1 MISERGRDDMWN
13 AFEQNKELLSL
24 QYKNNHWQCGE
35 EPELLKSHVREISD
49 ENIAIQK
56 AKRMAY
62 VLRHGQIDIC
72 PASFFAAK
80 LNHGNIMWDL
90 FWEGYVEVRHEC
102 PAEEK
107 LGEIAYAI
115 KAFNVNMDFGHISPD
130 WNFLMENG
138 IVGVL
143 ARLKAQKELHPEQTA
158 YYESGIM
165 VYEAILDLLLRYAE
179 LAETIGGENM
189 LFLADNLRVLTQS
202 APLNLAQAMELSLVM
217 YQLLTHVDTTVV
229 RSLGGLDRMYAAFY
243 KQDLESGRFTEENLR
258 ELTARFLWNINSMD
272 ITANMAFYIAREDSC
287 KAYTKVILE
296 EYRKLDIFDPKL
308 HVMYRDD
315 MDREVLDLILEM
327 IREGKNSFVF
337 INTAA
342 ASKALENIGITP
354 EDAKRVTVYGCYETG
369 AEGTEVPC
377 TCGGMF
383 NLAKAVELALNN
395 GADMKT
401 GTLFGPQ
408 TGEDFKNFSDFLEA
422 VRVQLL
428 YSVDRCMDITERY
441 ERFYG
446 KHLPTPMI
454 SGTYESSVLR
464 GIDLYDGG
472 AKYNNTSVVG
482 AGLATLV
489 DSVAMVK
496 KLVFEE
502 KKISLAGLRA
512 CLKNNWEGREDL
524 RAYALAHP
532 CKYGNNV
539 AEVDEI
545 AVALTEAFQNRIN
558 NRPNGRGGVFRCG
571 LFSVDW
577 RFWMGTDTA
586 ATPDGRLAGEPL
598 SKNTAASIGRDKK
611 GVTALMNSMLKL
623 NSVQTPD
630 GYVADIALHESAVR
644 GSEGMIAFKG
654 LLLAFMKQGG
664 FSIHFNVLS
673 PEVLKNAQKEPEKY
687 RNIQIRLCGWNV
699 RFVDLSRRDQDEF
712 ILQSENRC

>member
-1 MISERGRDDMWN
+1 MWN
-13 AFEQNKELLSL
+13 TFTENKELLSL
-24 QYKNNHWQCGE
+24 QYKNDHWRCGE
-35 EPELLKSHVREISD
+35 EPELLKEHVRGITD
-49 ENIAIQK
+49 DNIAVQK
-56 AKRMAY
+56 AKRIAY
-62 VLRHGQIDIC
+62 VLRNAQIDIC
-72 PASFFAAK
+72 PAEIFATK
-80 LNHGNIMWDL
+80 LNHSEIMWDL
-90 FWEGYVEVRHEC
+90 FWENYIEVRHEC

-107 LGEIAYAI
+107 LGETAYAI

-130 WNFLMENG
+130 WNFLLENG

-143 ARLKAQKELHPEQTA
+143 DRLRKQKAINPDKTA
-158 YYESGIM
+158 YYESSIL
-165 VYEAILDLLLRYAE
+165 VYESILDLLLRYAD
-179 LAETIGGENM
+179 LAENIGGENM
-189 LFLADNLRVLTQS
+189 EFLAENLRVLTYS
-202 APLNLAQAMELSLVM
+202 APQNLAQAMELSLLM
-217 YQLLTHVDTTVV
+217 YRLLTNVETTSV
-229 RSLGGLDRMYAAFY
+229 RSLGGIDRMFADYY
-243 KQDLESGRFTEENLR
+243 TRDLASGRFAEENLR
-258 ELTARFLWNINSMD
+258 ELTARFLWNINSMN

-287 KAYTKVILE
+287 KAYTKIILE

-308 HVMYRDD
+308 HVMYRED
-315 MDREVLDLILEM
+315 MDRDILDTVLEM

-337 INTAA
+337 INVDTAA
-342 ASKALENIGITP
+342 KSLEHIGIAP
-354 EDAKRVTVYGCYETG
+354 EDAKAVTVYGCYETA

-383 NLAKAVELALNN
+383 NLSKAVELALNN
-395 GADMKT
+395 GSDMKT
-401 GTLFGPQ
+401 GTVFGPQ
-408 TGEDFKNFSDFLEA
+408 TGKSFDHFSDFLEA
-422 VRVQLL
+422 VRLQMLH
-428 YSVDRCMDITERY
+428 SVDRCMDITERY
-441 ERFYG
+441 ERFYE
-446 KHLPTPMI
+446 KYLPTPMM
-454 SGTYESSVLR
+454 SATYESSVLR
-464 GIDLYDGG
+464 GIDLYAGA

-502 KKISLAGLRA
+502 KKITLEALRD
-512 CLKNNWEGREDL
+512 CLKNNWEGYEDL
-524 RAYALAHP
+524 RKYAIAHP
-532 CKYGNNV
+532 FKYGNNI

-545 AVALTEAFQNRIN
+545 AVTLVESFQNRIN

-577 RFWMGTDTA
+577 RFWMGVDTA
-586 ATPDGRLAGEPL
+586 ATPDGRLAGEPI

-630 GYVADIALHESAVR
+630 GYVADIALHESAVS
-644 GSEGMIAFKG
+644 GTEGMIAFKG

-664 FSIHFNVLS
+664 FSVHFNVLS

-699 RFVDLSRRDQDEF
+699 RFVDLSKRDQDEF